1 MGQRGL
7 DMPGR
12 TQVVVVRPDL
22 SLGLWGVC
30 VYRRGAVSSQNA
42 SLRGGGCALH
52 CCVPFVPSPEQG
64 PHAEG
69 AALKEGMKGSH
80 C

>member
-30 VYRRGAVSSQNA
+30 VYRRGAVSPARMQVCGVGVVHSTA
-42 SLRGGGCALH
+42 VC
-52 CCVPFVPSPEQG
+52 PSFPAQSRA
-64 PHAEG
+64 PT
-69 AALKEGMKGSH
+69 LKGRR
-80 C
+80 